1 MKKRGRPKTGRSDLK
16 AGYLDLRV
24 SSDEKTAF
32 KNAAAIAGIPLS
44 MWVRERLRRAA
55 RRELEEAGQQVP
67 FVPNFPV
74 G

>member
-1 MKKRGRPKTGRSDLK
+1 MKKRGRPKSGRTDLK
-16 AGYLDLRV
+16 EGYLDLRV
-24 SSDEKTAF
+24 APDEKLAF
-32 KNAAAIAGIPLS
+32 KNAASLAGVPLS

-67 FVPNFPV
+67 FVPNMQV